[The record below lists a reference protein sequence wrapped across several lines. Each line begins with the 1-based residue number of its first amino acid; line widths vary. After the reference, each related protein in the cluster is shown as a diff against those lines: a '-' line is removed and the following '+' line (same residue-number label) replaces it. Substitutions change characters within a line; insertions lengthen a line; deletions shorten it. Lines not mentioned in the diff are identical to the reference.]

1 MKLVKKHIDRL
12 MTELSILKAL
22 EDVGFSSHGYET
34 RSCVGSH
41 TSDDS
46 SEIVLTPPSSI
57 GFSTGTLTPTS
68 DSTGDSTI
76 TETEEEHPPPPT
88 QTVLSL
94 DCFEILSKTALS
106 SSELSTALDTS
117 ELDEEPSGVYVRS
130 TFTHIFERTTIL
142 IADVDLIPRL
152 LEQAV
157 QFIMF
162 DLLLAA
168 PTSKTS
174 PVAVLVGLCFIDTI
188 ILVRRI
194 RRAAGSRR

>member
-1 MKLVKKHIDRL
+1 MAD
-12 MTELSILKAL
+12 LSILKAI
-22 EDVGFSSHGYET
+22 EDVGFSSHGYEI

-46 SEIVLTPPSSI
+46 SEIILTPPSSI

-68 DSTGDSTI
+68 DSTSDSTI
-76 TETEEEHPPPPT
+76 TETEEEHTPSPA

-94 DCFEILSKTALS
+94 DCFETLSQTALS
-106 SSELSTALDTS
+106 TS
-117 ELDEEPSGVYVRS
+117 ELFQVLNTTEPDEEPSGVYVRS
-130 TFTHIFERTTIL
+130 TFAQIFEKTTIFL
-142 IADVDLIPRL
+142 ADVDLIPRL

-157 QFIMF
+157 QFVMF

-188 ILVRRI
+188 ICVRRI